1 MVKANKNA
9 ARCWNTKAADKKR
22 ELSKTCF
29 CIIVH
34 LFREFVKG
42 AALLLGFL
50 AVASLCEALAGSAI
64 CWLIFALC
72 AVGCNWC
79 CGLLLPAT
87 EMAQLE
93 VRHDG

>member
-9 ARCWNTKAADKKR
+9 ARCWNTTAADKKR

-42 AALLLGFL
+42 AAAMLGFL
-50 AVASLCEALAGSAI
+50 AVAALCEALAGSVI

-72 AVGCNWC
+72 VVSCNWC
-79 CGLLLPAT
+79 CGILLPVV
-87 EMAQLE
+87 ESE
-93 VRHDG
+93 VQNNA